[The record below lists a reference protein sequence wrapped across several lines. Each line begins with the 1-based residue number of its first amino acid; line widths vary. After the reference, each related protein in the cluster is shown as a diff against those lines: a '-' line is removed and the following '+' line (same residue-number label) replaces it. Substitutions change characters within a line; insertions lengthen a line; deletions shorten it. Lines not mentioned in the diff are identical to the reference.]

1 MKTNRKSHIA
11 HRFFLLYCLLLSGF
25 SFAAYQRNLAW
36 RDELTLWEDVIK
48 KSSNKS
54 RGYNNVGVSYS
65 LQGRIDDATA
75 MYKTALRLRPD
86 YLDAH
91 NNLGNNYSRLGDI
104 DAAIAEYKTVL
115 RLKPDDA
122 VAHYNMGNAYER
134 KGLLNEAI
142 FKYRSAIKLKP

>member
-1 MKTNRKSHIA
+1 MKTSLIA
-11 HRFFLLYCLLLSGF
+11 IYCWIILSATLFLAS
-25 SFAAYQRNLAW
+25 YQRNLAW

-54 RGYNNVGVSYS
+54 RGYNNVGVNYS

-75 MYKTALRLRPD
+75 MYKTALRLKPD

-122 VAHYNMGNAYER
+122 VARYNMGNAYEG
-134 KGLLNEAI
+134 KA
-142 FKYRSAIKLKP
+142 F

>member
-1 MKTNRKSHIA
+1 MQGARGKRQETRGK
-11 HRFFLLYCLLLSGF
+11 RQDFFLFLVSNFLLLSL
-25 SFAAYQRNLAW
+25 SIATYQRNLAW

-75 MYKTALRLRPD
+75 MYKTALRLKPD

-91 NNLGNNYSRLGDI
+91 NNLGNTYSRLGDI
-104 DAAIAEYKTVL
+104 DAAIAEY
-115 RLKPDDA
+115 
-122 VAHYNMGNAYER
+122 N
-134 KGLLNEAI
+134 
-142 FKYRSAIKLKP
+142 